1 MNTEEELKQKVKK
14 QKKIIV
20 VLTIYVLLSLFIQLY
35 NMFA

>member
-1 MNTEEELKQKVKK
+1 MSTEEELKQKVKN
-14 QKKIIV
+14 QKRIIV

>member
-1 MNTEEELKQKVKK
+1 MSTEEELIQKVKK

-20 VLTIYVLLSLFIQLY
+20 VLTIYVILSLFIQLY

>member
-1 MNTEEELKQKVKK
+1 MSTEEELKQKVKR

>member
-1 MNTEEELKQKVKK
+1 MSTEEELIQKVKK